1 MGMQSALLRR
11 WLVSCSGPRPLSLL
25 NNNSN
30 NHPEAPPVRAGRKAG
45 PRGGCRCA
53 CIALVSRHAEKSLR
67 VPFNYPF

>member
-45 PRGGCRCA
+45 PRGGC
-53 CIALVSRHAEKSLR
+53 
-67 VPFNYPF
+67 